1 LSCSNSNNELD
12 KSASSTETLSDTDI
26 AHIWR
31 RMVGLYGHKW
41 GSQYGRAI
49 NEQKRLSGLAREWQR
64 GLAGITTEQL
74 KVGFGMLEAEILT
87 TQGESWPPSW
97 IEFKKLC
104 LSPLLANV
112 PSLDTIVSTLIAAPT
127 RQGSLVTRYRHP
139 MALAVSR
146 CDGVDMFAIRNAKL
160 VDAKRMIKPAYER
173 CLKTGWNGWT
183 EDDLKEPD
191 LNQKALAHDKPVD
204 KAVGRG
210 FFSGIKA
217 AL

>member
-1 LSCSNSNNELD
+1 M
-12 KSASSTETLSDTDI
+12 SASSTETLLSDTDI

-64 GLAGITTEQL
+64 GLVGITTEQL
-74 KVGFGMLEAEILT
+74 KVGFAVLESDIFNA
-87 TQGESWPPSW
+87 QGESWPPSW

-104 LSPLLANV
+104 LSPMLANA
-112 PSLDTIVSTLIAAPT
+112 PSLDEIVSTLISVST
-127 RQGSLVTRYRHP
+127 RQGSLARRYKHP

-160 VDAKRMIKPAYER
+160 VDAKRMIKPAYEQH
-173 CLKTGWNGWT
+173 LKTGWNDWT
-183 EDDLKEPD
+183 EDDLREPD
-191 LNQKALAHDKPVD
+191 RNQKVLGHDKPVN
-204 KAVGRG
+204 KAMGRG
-210 FFSGIKA
+210 FFSEIKA